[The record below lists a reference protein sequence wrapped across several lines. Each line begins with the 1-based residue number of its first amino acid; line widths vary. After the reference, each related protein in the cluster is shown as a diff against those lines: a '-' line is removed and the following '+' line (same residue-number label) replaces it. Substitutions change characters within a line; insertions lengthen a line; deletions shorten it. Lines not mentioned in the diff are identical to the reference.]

1 MRRVLLTSVALLAS
15 LATAAVAAD
24 LPRRMPTKAPAYVPA
39 GYNWTGF
46 YVGINGGYGWG
57 RSYWNSFGG
66 RDRVS
71 GGMVGGTVGYNWQA
85 LGSPWVFGLEGD
97 IDWTD
102 IKGTFANAGCPTGC
116 QTKNDWLG
124 TARGRVGYAWDR
136 VMPYVTGGA
145 AFGDIK
151 ATQTGVGTASDTNVG
166 WTAGGGI
173 EAALM
178 GNLTGKIEYLHVDL
192 GSVTCTVCAPATRV
206 GFHDDQ
212 LRAGVNYRF

>member
-1 MRRVLLTSVALLAS
+1 
-15 LATAAVAAD
+15 
-24 LPRRMPTKAPAYVPA
+24 
-39 GYNWTGF
+39 
-46 YVGINGGYGWG
+46 
-57 RSYWNSFGG
+57 
-66 RDRVS
+66 
-71 GGMVGGTVGYNWQA
+71 
-85 LGSPWVFGLEGD
+85 
-97 IDWTD
+97 
-102 IKGTFANAGCPTGC
+102 
-116 QTKNDWLG
+116 
-124 TARGRVGYAWDR
+124 

-151 ATQTGVGTASDTNVG
+151 ATRNGVGSTSDTNVG

-173 EAALM
+173 EAALV